1 MAQNTDQEREKAFS
15 GVSIGSPAPLFEN
28 FDGDAQLLADA
39 APFRVMPTPRGRPK
53 GAANKRT
60 VQMRELYM
68 RMSLPHPIL
77 KMGQMLQLTVEDLAR
92 TLCCSLLDAADLQR
106 KIAADL
112 APYLESKMPTR
123 VDVAPGE
130 GLPVLVM
137 REIDTPRAIREARAS
152 GALAIDDDLAEELG
166 RDEENQWVASD
177 APSQSHGEGSHGEAQ
192 ATDRAAQSSDE
203 AGD

>member
-1 MAQNTDQEREKAFS
+1 MVGDRGDGPP

-28 FDGDAQLLADA
+28 FDGDEQLLAEA

-60 VQMRELYM
+60 LQMRDLYL
-68 RMSLPHPIL
+68 RMGLPHPML

-92 TLCCSLLDAADLQR
+92 LLCCSLLDAADFQR

-123 VDVAPGE
+123 VDLPTGE
-130 GLPVLVM
+130 GLPVLVI
-137 REIDTPRAIREARAS
+137 REHDTPRAIREARRT
-152 GALAIDDDLAEELG
+152 GALAIDDDLAETLG
-166 RDEENQWVASD
+166 RDEENQGVAVGD
-177 APSQSHGEGSHGEAQ
+177 PAQSHDAGSHG
-192 ATDRAAQSSDE
+192 AAQETDATAETSDE